1 MRLTSPLLPRHL
13 WILLAVYFAASL
25 THFVHN
31 AEFIAV
37 YPNMPRWITRDTV
50 YLAWLAITCLGVAG
64 LVMLRLRWQAVGA
77 LALMAYGAMG
87 LDGLLHYTLALCA
100 QHTLAMNLTIW
111 FEVVSGAL
119 LALAAGH
126 MLVRTR
132 PR

>member
-37 YPNMPRWITRDTV
+37 YPNLPRWITRDTV

-64 LVMLRLRWQAVGA
+64 LVMLRLRWHAVGA

-87 LDGLLHYTLALCA
+87 LDGLLHYTLALCV

-119 LALAAGH
+119 LAVAAANMLARS
-126 MLVRTR
+126 MQR
-132 PR
+132 